1 MKGKACVEFVV
12 GDIEINE
19 TDGLRRSADSLK
31 VIVSPAD
38 PIDIDSINECSSL
51 LLSDE
56 QNKSLDRDSAN
67 CSGSSSGSSTT
78 TSSGDS
84 SSSSATTDMTATT
97 NDSNHNGSSGSDNSG
112 KYSIP
117 IPESSFLKKKHRL
130 ISADSGFGSYGR
142 SELFV
147 TGSIDSMATISNVL
161 THTTSMHAKPIS
173 KHDVSFVC
181 LETEQKKQQR
191 NDDNDDD
198 DDQLS
203 THTDTD
209 NVVQRYDNNN
219 KRSTTKNRTISFVN
233 SVDEPTNNFTID
245 AKLIN
250 RCDGFKDVQCYFD
263 EHGSPKVREKNR
275 IRRKSTLK
283 QELKARS
290 LGASYDDETL
300 RKIHQNKTPSCVS
313 FTRLCKKFKD
323 TFCSKFDDQ
332 IIIITTT
339 ICMLFLSLFS
349 IFRSL
354 LALTHT
360 HTHTHTIT
368 D

>member
-67 CSGSSSGSSTT
+67 CSGSSSGSSST

-161 THTTSMHAKPIS
+161 SHTTSMHAKPIS

-191 NDDNDDD
+191 NDDDNDDD
-198 DDQLS
+198 DDQSS

-332 IIIITTT
+332 IIITTNVHVVS
-339 ICMLFLSLFS
+339 LSFFYFS
-349 IFRSL
+349 VSSRAYAHSL
-354 LALTHT
+354 TLTL
-360 HTHTHTIT
+360 
-368 D
+368 